1 MNNPYKDLKLVV
13 KTDYY
18 LDDPDEIQG
27 YSILNAETS
36 EEVIGEEG
44 FLAADEKLARLFAAS
59 PKLLNALIYAKRF
72 LKKEDV
78 DMEFIDDAIKQA
90 LKD

>member
-1 MNNPYKDLKLVV
+1 MNNPYRDLELVV
-13 KTDYY
+13 ETDYY
-18 LDDPDEIQG
+18 RNDVDDIQG
-27 YSILNAETS
+27 YNILNAKTS
-36 EEVIGEEG
+36 EEVIGSEG
-44 FLAADEKLARLFAAS
+44 LLPEDEKIAHLFAAS

-90 LKD
+90 LNE

>member
-1 MNNPYKDLKLVV
+1 MNNPFEDLELVV
-13 KTDYY
+13 EIEYY
-18 LDDPDEIQG
+18 LADDIQG
-27 YSILNAETS
+27 YNILNSENG
-36 EEVIGEEG
+36 EEVIGKDG
-44 FLAADEKLARLFAAS
+44 LLPQDEKIAHLFAAS

-90 LKD
+90 LNE